1 MLFTLPWYVVLVAP
15 YALFAVA
22 GALLWTRRRTFATL
36 LIALGFAATLVGQAA
51 GIYVSHDV
59 GAAMRSHQDAAL
71 VLAHHHHVFPI
82 LTLYATLVGL
92 WAAAAGLVW
101 FAAANH

>member
-1 MLFTLPWYVVLVAP
+1 MLFTLPWYVVLAAP

-22 GALLWTRRRTFATL
+22 GTLLWTRRRTFATL

-59 GAAMRSHQDAAL
+59 GAAVRSHQDAAL
-71 VLAHHHHVFPI
+71 VLTHHHHVFPI
-82 LTLYATLVGL
+82 LTHYATLVGL
-92 WAAAAGLVW
+92 WAAAVGMVW
-101 FAAANH
+101 HAAANQ